1 MAADQSKADVTRPFV
16 ARLTRPEDDPDAFA
30 RAVEALKHGE
40 LVAVPTE
47 TVYGLACDATN
58 PDAVAR
64 LYAAKGRPAINP
76 LIAHVPDFEA
86 AAREGDL
93 DARAD
98 RLGRAFWPGPLTLVV
113 SRGTMCRVTPAACAG
128 RPTLALRVPA
138 APLMQALARALD
150 RPIAA
155 PSANISGRVSA
166 TTADD
171 VVEDLGRAVAVVLDA
186 GPCPIGVESTI
197 VDVSGEPARLLRPG
211 GLARAAIEEALGA
224 TLADPPASATQSP
237 AAPGLLTSHYAPSA
251 AVRLD
256 ADDVAAGEALLA
268 FGPDL
273 PDGAERAVA
282 IVNLSPTGDLAE
294 AAANLFQA
302 LRRLDRTGVSTIA
315 VAPIPPEGLGE
326 AIRDRLV
333 RAAAP
338 RPSIHGD

>member
-1 MAADQSKADVTRPFV
+1 MAADRSTVETDRPFV
-16 ARLTRPEDDPDAFA
+16 ARMTKPEDDPAAFA
-30 RAVEALKHGE
+30 RAVDALDRGE

-76 LIAHVPDFEA
+76 LIAHVPDIEA
-86 AAREGDL
+86 AAREGEL
-93 DARAD
+93 DARAE
-98 RLGRAFWPGPLTLVV
+98 RLGRAFWPGPLTLVAK
-113 SRGTMCRVTPAACAG
+113 RGTMCRVTPAACAG

-155 PSANISGRVSA
+155 PSANLSGRVSA

-171 VVEDLGRAVAVVLDA
+171 VIADLGPAVAVVLDA

-197 VDVSGEPARLLRPG
+197 VDLSGEPARLLRPG
-211 GLARAAIEEALGA
+211 GLARAEIEAALGA
-224 TLADPPASATQSP
+224 PLADPPASAAQSP

-256 ADDVAAGEALLA
+256 VGEVRNGEALLA
-268 FGPDL
+268 FGPVL
-273 PDGAERAVA
+273 PDGAKRAVA
-282 IVNLSPTGDLAE
+282 VVNLSPTGDLAE
-294 AAANLFQA
+294 AATNLFQA
-302 LRRLDRTGVSTIA
+302 LRRLDRTGATTIA
-315 VAPIPPEGLGE
+315 VAPIPAEGLGE
-326 AIRDRLV
+326 AIRDRLA

-338 RPSIHGD
+338 RPTD